1 MKRSDLE
8 ALGLTKEQVDSII
21 ETNGK
26 DIENAKASLKS
37 DLEAANAEI
46 ENLRTQVKDRDKSIN
61 ALKESAGMSDELKA
75 EIEKLQA
82 ENKTKDKA
90 HAAEIHRLK
99 IDAAVSSAL
108 TEAKAKNIPAVKAL
122 LKDLDKAQFG
132 EDGNVIGL
140 TEQIQALQADE
151 STSFLFDVKSSG
163 GQPAGATPAGNPGG
177 NPQAK
182 ITREQFRKMSY
193 NERVELYN
201 TDKATYDALTGQE

>member
-21 ETNGK
+21 DTNGK

-108 TEAKAKNIPAVKAL
+108 TEAKAKSVPAVKAL

-140 TEQIQALQADE
+140 SEQIQALQADE

-163 GQPAGATPAGNPGG
+163 NPAGATPAGNPGG
-177 NPQAK
+177 NPPTQ
-182 ITREQFRKMSY
+182 ITKEQFRKMSY

-201 TDKATYDALTGQE
+201 TDKATYDALAGRE